1 MYKAFVFD
9 LDGTLIDSLESIG
22 NLFNKHLEKMGYRPC
37 DMKLYNK
44 FVGGG
49 ARVLAIRAFK
59 YINTR
64 DNLNLTEDELLKK
77 VEEILPDYLYEYN
90 NRDDKETKPYD
101 KIVES
106 LKKLKS
112 EGKILAVCT
121 NKPLN
126 AAENVLENIFGRDF
140 FGYIF
145 ADDKKIKLKP
155 EIEMIEKLKEVSS
168 LKDEEIIYFGDTSTD
183 MKTAVKSNIYPVGV
197 TWGFRTEE
205 ELLKNGAKAI
215 IHKPEE
221 VLKFLK

>member
-22 NLFNKHLEKMGYRPC
+22 NLFNAHLEKMGYEPC
-37 DMKLYNK
+37 NMKLYNG

-49 ARVLAIRAFK
+49 ARVLAIRAFN
-59 YINTR
+59 YINER
-64 DNLNLTEDELLKK
+64 DNLKLNEEEILKK
-77 VEEILPDYLYEYN
+77 VEEILPDYLYDYN
-90 NRDDKETKPYD
+90 NRDDKTTKPYE

-106 LKKLKS
+106 LDKLKK

-121 NKPLN
+121 NKPIS
-126 AAENVLENIFGRDF
+126 AAKNVLDNIFGKDF
-140 FGYIF
+140 FDYII

-155 EIEMIEKLKEVSS
+155 ETDMVDKLKEVSG
-168 LKDEEIIYFGDTSTD
+168 LKDDEIIYFGDTSTD
-183 MKTAVKSNIYPVGV
+183 MITAVKSNIYAVGV

-205 ELLKNGAKAI
+205 ELLESGANEI

-221 VLKFLK
+221 ILKFLK